1 MEELN
6 AEPTAEEAKVSATCH
21 LHRLKQCKVYAWHP
35 LSMQR
40 SKSQEMENSKIII
53 FFTSK
58 GKRSD
63 YNSYRSTP
71 HTSIIDLA
79 FVQIILLRL
88 QKLDMCLYSA
98 SQSCNRL
105 ETSMVGMIFF
115 LWQFQ
120 KKCISSMTS
129 FDNWRHLIWTWSADR
144 GILISF

>member
-6 AEPTAEEAKVSATCH
+6 AEPIVEEAKVSATCH

-40 SKSQEMENSKIII
+40 NKSQEMENLKIII

-71 HTSIIDLA
+71 HTSILDLA

-88 QKLDMCLYSA
+88 QKLAMCLYSE
-98 SQSCNRL
+98 SQSCYRL
-105 ETSMVGMIFF
+105 ETSMVG
-115 LWQFQ
+115 
-120 KKCISSMTS
+120 
-129 FDNWRHLIWTWSADR
+129 FDNFRRNAYLPWHHITTESIWSGHGQQIGAFWYPSKYC
-144 GILISF
+144 

>member
-1 MEELN
+1 MMEELN
-6 AEPTAEEAKVSATCH
+6 AEPIVEEAKVSATCH

-40 SKSQEMENSKIII
+40 NKSQEMENSKIII

-58 GKRSD
+58 GNGSD

-71 HTSIIDLA
+71 RTSILDLA
-79 FVQIILLRL
+79 FVILLRL
-88 QKLDMCLYSA
+88 QKLAMCLYSE
-98 SQSCNRL
+98 SHSCNRL
-105 ETSMVGMIFF
+105 ETSIVGMIFF

-120 KKCISSMTS
+120 KKWISSMTS
-129 FDNWRHLIWTWSADR
+129 FDNWRHLIWTWSSDR

>member
-6 AEPTAEEAKVSATCH
+6 AEPIVEEAKVSATCH

-40 SKSQEMENSKIII
+40 NKSQEMENSKIII

-63 YNSYRSTP
+63 CNSYRSTP
-71 HTSIIDLA
+71 HTSILDLA
-79 FVQIILLRL
+79 FVILLRL
-88 QKLDMCLYSA
+88 QKLAMCLYSE
-98 SQSCNRL
+98 SHSCNRL
-105 ETSMVGMIFF
+105 ETSIVGMIFF
-115 LWQFQ
+115 LCQFQ
-120 KKCISSMTS
+120 KKWISSMTS
-129 FDNWRHLIWTWSADR
+129 FDNWRHLIWTWSSDR